1 MTRAAELRPFDLEVH
16 FNLFRC
22 YRRVGKKAQADFHRL
37 KYEALPKNT
46 DQINNLL
53 LEKIPKAPKD
63 PDLLTK
69 VGTLFL
75 AVGEEQR
82 GIDWLKR
89 ALTVYPNYRAAH
101 AALADYYEKE
111 RHPDRVAPSP

>member
-1 MTRAAELRPFDLEVH
+1 MAYVEVKFLSSRLRAH
-16 FNLFRC
+16 S
-22 YRRVGKKAQADFHRL
+22 RRH
-37 KYEALPKNT
+37 KYEALRKNT

-63 PDLLTK
+63 PALLTE